1 MKASIREFAKKI
13 YAPFFQIGIGN
24 YFVLRKNHVKFARLL
39 VEGKL
44 MIKNQGAVS
53 IGANSVLHSGTK
65 SNVLGESLGFEVY
78 PNAVLKIGNGVSM
91 SNVKI
96 RCEKEIRID
105 DDVMI
110 GGGVTIIDSNCHSLD
125 FHERMF
131 TRDGGVIISSPVH
144 IKRGAFIGA
153 NVLIL
158 KGVTI
163 GEESI
168 VAAGSVVTK
177 DIPDGE
183 IWGGNP
189 AKQIKKE

>member
-1 MKASIREFAKKI
+1 MIRNILKKI

-24 YFVLRKNHVKFARLL
+24 YITLRRNHVKFARLL
-39 VEGKL
+39 VKGKL
-44 MIKNQGAVS
+44 LIKNQGVIT
-53 IGANSVLHSGTK
+53 IGANSVLHSGRK
-65 SNVLGESLGFEVY
+65 ANVLGEAMCFEIYPGASLQ
-78 PNAVLKIGNGVSM
+78 IGNGVNM

-96 RCEKEIRID
+96 RCEKEITID
-105 DDVMI
+105 NDVML
-110 GGGVTIIDSNCHSLD
+110 GGGVTLLDSNCHSLD
-125 FHERMF
+125 FKERMF
-131 TRDGGVIISSPVH
+131 IKNGEIIISAPIH
-144 IKRGAFIGA
+144 IKRGAFIGTNA
-153 NVLIL
+153 LIL

-189 AKQIKKE
+189 AKRIKEG